1 MMSTRISGQIKA
13 SRLDERIFSSGF
25 RKGICTIIHVQ
36 SLALVCFKLFVF
48 DLFLENMLHHVQDP
62 GLPLGIMI
70 LHHFHHA

>member
-1 MMSTRISGQIKA
+1 MMSTRVSGQIKA

-48 DLFLENMLHHVQDP
+48 DLFFRKYVTSCARSWASVGDND
-62 GLPLGIMI
+62 